1 MYKISGKIT
10 INVRIIAKEVLKLA
24 TADDR
29 IVRFNTN
36 RVQGMKQVEAYAKA
50 FDLGDDYNRKQAGE
64 QASRYAKRKD
74 VQENYKKLT
83 AEVSK
88 EIISSTV
95 NLRLKIINQLEELFD
110 IACGKKEDSYCEKE
124 IIEGEEMIV
133 AQGSK
138 LRTNPKVAN
147 EIAANIAKLEGF
159 NNEKS
164 GGDIQ
169 QVVIIDDL
177 GKK

>member
-1 MYKISGKIT
+1 MGVANGDKIT
-10 INVRIIAKEVLKLA
+10 IFVENLI
-24 TADDR
+24 
-29 IVRFNTN
+29 
-36 RVQGMKQVEAYAKA
+36 QGKSKTESYVVA
-50 FDLGDDYNRKQAGE
+50 FDIKEPYNKKTVAP
-64 QASRYAKRKD
+64 QASRYFKRED
-74 VQENYKKLT
+74 VQKRYKEMT

-110 IACGKKEDSYCEKE
+110 IACGKREDSYCEKE
-124 IIEGEEMIV
+124 IIEGEEIIV

-164 GGDIQ
+164 TVDIQ

>member
-1 MYKISGKIT
+1 MSA
-10 INVRIIAKEVLKLA
+10 INEE
-24 TADDR
+24 R
-29 IVRFNTN
+29 IVIF
-36 RVQGMKQVEAYAKA
+36 VESLIQGYTKLDSYIKA
-50 FDLGDDYNRKQAGE
+50 FKIKEPYNKNTISPKATRYFKRPEVQA
-64 QASRYAKRKD
+64 K
-74 VQENYKKLT
+74 YKEMT

-110 IACGKKEDSYCEKE
+110 IACGKREDSYCEKE
-124 IIEGEEMIV
+124 IIEGEEIVV

-164 GGDIQ
+164 TGDIQ